1 MTRYRSLDLQNGSV
15 ICALV
20 ALDAELC
27 EFHYLCAELGPF
39 FKFFFDEFTTDAY
52 RKGLHRERMPGCL
65 AVQEGIP
72 AHVSHYGRDYWKP
85 QIEKKQILAIQEL
98 FIKFKVKW
106 HELYSHFNAKFYFPQ
121 TEPSVTSP
129 WTVLNTQ
136 FMNLATNICAI
147 CSQLTNTQ
155 DLFLAVSDSEP
166 KYTVTVIRPT
176 VPSVSGASPETTL
189 SHMRSTL
196 QQFVEQ

>member
-15 ICALV
+15 ICALM

-39 FKFFFDEFTTDAY
+39 FKFFFDEFTTDAH

-65 AVQEGIP
+65 AVQDGIP

-98 FIKFKVKW
+98 FTKFRVKW

-121 TEPSVTSP
+121 TVCDIAVDGSEYTIHEPRDQH
-129 WTVLNTQ
+129 L
-136 FMNLATNICAI
+136 CH
-147 CSQLTNTQ
+147 
-155 DLFLAVSDSEP
+155 LFAAYQ
-166 KYTVTVIRPT
+166 YTRPI
-176 VPSVSGASPETTL
+176 S
-189 SHMRSTL
+189 RSL
-196 QQFVEQ
+196 